1 MEVPGS
7 FRDREAERRARRTE
21 QRRKQRQVERE
32 STDPEIVA
40 RRQARAEQ
48 VRLKARAWRAQE
60 TPEERAQR
68 LATMRVYQARR
79 HSLETPQQREAR
91 LEAHRIVLRE
101 ARKRKAEQNARLHA
115 SATNFI
121 DNPLGYICSVCDRL
135 CHLRDIVSVNET
147 WVPVLEQIFPEADVT
162 TFSVCTTCQ
171 GSLRKGRNVRKKA
184 QEQCAKKG
192 QECEAKGSTTDVKS
206 QDNLSNEQW
215 HDVATISRGAEQ
227 RTPSCHRQLVSF
239 CSRHLRTVDVKTAMT
254 PSPLTTRNTQTDS
267 KHKWVPTMGPS
278 AIKKDTTLASTCE
291 SSSTRISAAESYS
304 LSDYGTQTKFMEH
317 KYVQTASFVVTRAIQ
332 T

>member
-171 GSLRKGRNVRKKA
+171 GSLRKG
-184 QEQCAKKG
+184 
-192 QECEAKGSTTDVKS
+192 
-206 QDNLSNEQW
+206 
-215 HDVATISRGAEQ
+215 
-227 RTPSCHRQLVSF
+227 
-239 CSRHLRTVDVKTAMT
+239 
-254 PSPLTTRNTQTDS
+254 
-267 KHKWVPTMGPS
+267 VPTMGPS

>member
-1 MEVPGS
+1 MDVPGS
-7 FRDREAERRARRTE
+7 FRDQEAERRARRTE

-60 TPEERAQR
+60 TPEERARR

-115 SATNFI
+115 SATNCI

-171 GSLRKGRNVRKKA
+171 GSLRKGRNVRKK
-184 QEQCAKKG
+184 G

-206 QDNLSNEQW
+206 QDSLSNEQW
-215 HDVATISRGAEQ
+215 HDVATVSRGAEQ
-227 RTPSCHRQLVSF
+227 RTPSCHRRLVSF

-254 PSPLTTRNTQTDS
+254 PSSLTTRNTQTDS

-304 LSDYGTQTKFMEH
+304 LPDNGTQTKFMEH

>member
-171 GSLRKGRNVRKKA
+171 GSLRKAARLT
-184 QEQCAKKG
+184 G
-192 QECEAKGSTTDVKS
+192 QPGSGPGTS
-206 QDNLSNEQW
+206 
-215 HDVATISRGAEQ
+215 
-227 RTPSCHRQLVSF
+227 
-239 CSRHLRTVDVKTAMT
+239 
-254 PSPLTTRNTQTDS
+254 TDS
-267 KHKWVPTMGPS
+267 LNWWTGRRRPSRPRALLEPDSSATSPVPLS
-278 AIKKDTTLASTCE
+278 IKFTTTTIKAHGE
-291 SSSTRISAAESYS
+291 EP
-304 LSDYGTQTKFMEH
+304 
-317 KYVQTASFVVTRAIQ
+317 QTAILLILTSCMEQQISLC
-332 T
+332 